1 MFWRLLGLMRP
12 YAVPIAIGFLFL
24 VLSTPAQMFHP
35 LVWKYVVDEVVLN
48 RKVSHLLPAMGVM
61 LAVHLVGMGL
71 SAARTYL
78 LGVAGQRFVADLRNR
93 LHQKLMR
100 QSVRYH
106 HDRKSGDLMARVMGD
121 VDTLQE
127 VVINGVDN
135 ILGNALSFLWVA
147 AIIVWLNWKV
157 GTLTLLPLLVVGIM
171 VWFFNLRVKGLY
183 RAIRDKLGDV
193 SAKLQ
198 ENLLGVLIIKAFA
211 REAYEQ
217 ERFQQVN
224 AEYTNTSMKGVVVRS
239 VYFPGVMTV
248 GFLSNIAMVGV
259 GAYFVLKGEFTIGG
273 LVAYRGYW
281 WQLFAPVFSLAQIN
295 EMIQRAMAAAARV
308 FEMLDAPEEVTDP
321 ADAVVLKEVKGHIR
335 FEGVHFAYTPERPV
349 LREVSFEV
357 LPGQRIGIVGPS
369 GTGKSTILNL
379 ILRLYDPQEGA
390 ILLDGVDLR
399 RLQQE
404 AFRRHIALV
413 TQEPFLF
420 NDTVRQNIL
429 FGRLDA
435 TEEEMETA
443 ARLANAHD
451 FICTLPN
458 GYDTLVGERGVKL
471 SGGQKQ
477 RICIARAFLANPRI
491 LLLDEATASVEP
503 ESEALIQAALER
515 LMLGRTTII
524 VTHRLSLVRDCDNI
538 LVVSEGH
545 IRESGTHE
553 HLLQLGGWYARMYRL
568 QMEGGS
574 TFEELEE
581 SRRVSYLPAAGSS

>member
-1 MFWRLLGLMRP
+1 MEAWREMFWRLLGLMRP
-12 YAVPIAIGFLFL
+12 YTVPIVLGFLCL
-24 VLSTPAQMFHP
+24 MLATPAQMFPP
-35 LVWKYVVDEVVLN
+35 LVWKYVVDEVIVN
-48 RKVSHLLPAMGVM
+48 RKVGHLLPAMLVM

-93 LHQKLMR
+93 LHEKLMR

-106 HDRKSGDLMARVMGD
+106 HDRKTGDQMSRVMGD

-135 ILGNALSFLWVA
+135 IIGNALSLVWVA
-147 AIIVWLNWKV
+147 GIIVWLNWKV
-157 GTLTLLPLLVVGIM
+157 GTLTLLPLVVVAVM

-183 RAIRDKLGDV
+183 RAIRDRLGDL

-198 ENLLGVLIIKAFA
+198 ENLLGVLVVKAFA

-224 AEYTNTSMKGVVVRS
+224 AEYTAISLKGVKVRS

-248 GFLSNIAMVGV
+248 GFLSNIAMIGV
-259 GAYFVLKGEFTIGG
+259 GAYFVLRGEFTIGG

-281 WQLFAPVFSLAQIN
+281 WQLFAPVFSLAQVN
-295 EMIQRAMAAAARV
+295 EMIQRAIAAASRV
-308 FEMLDAPEEVTDP
+308 FEVLDAPEEVTDAP
-321 ADAVVLKEVKGHIR
+321 DAIVVDTVRGHIR
-335 FEGVHFAYTPERPV
+335 FDRVSFAYTPERPI
-349 LREVSFEV
+349 LQDVSFEV

-369 GTGKSTILNL
+369 GTGKTTILNL
-379 ILRLYDPQEGA
+379 MLRLYDPQEGV
-390 ILLDGVDLR
+390 ILLDGHDLR
-399 RLQQE
+399 RLQQQS
-404 AFRRHIALV
+404 FRRHIALV

-435 TEEEMETA
+435 TDEEIETA

-451 FICTLPN
+451 FITDLPN

-477 RICIARAFLANPRI
+477 RLCIARAFLANPRV

-515 LMLGRTTII
+515 LMQGRTTVI
-524 VTHRLSLVRDCDNI
+524 VTHRLSLVRDCDRI
-538 LVVSEGH
+538 LVIDEGRV
-545 IRESGTHE
+545 IEAGRHE
-553 HLLQLGGWYARMYRL
+553 ELIGLDGWYARMYRL
-568 QMEGGS
+568 QMEGGALI
-574 TFEELEE
+574 EEL
-581 SRRVSYLPAAGSS
+581 R

>member
-12 YAVPIAIGFLFL
+12 YVTPIVIGFTCL
-24 VLSTPAQMFHP
+24 VLATPAQMFPP
-35 LVWKYVVDEVVLN
+35 LVWKYVVDEVIMN
-48 RKVSHLLPAMGVM
+48 RKVEHLLPAMLVM
-61 LAVHLVGMGL
+61 LAVHLIGTGL

-93 LHQKLMR
+93 LHDKLMR

-106 HDRKSGDLMARVMGD
+106 HDRKSGDLMARVIGD

-135 ILGNALSFLWVA
+135 VLGNALSLIWVA
-147 AIIVWLNWKV
+147 GIIVWLNWKV
-157 GTLTLLPLLVVGIM
+157 GTLTLLPLAVVAVM

-183 RAIRDKLGDV
+183 RAIRDRLGDL

-198 ENLLGVLIIKAFA
+198 ENLLGVVIIKAFA
-211 REAYEQ
+211 RGAYEQ

-224 AEYTNTSMKGVVVRS
+224 AEYLSTSLTGVKVRS

-248 GFLSNIAMVGV
+248 GFLSNIAMIGV
-259 GAYFVLKGEFTIGG
+259 GAYFVLRGEFTIGG

-281 WQLFAPVFSLAQIN
+281 WQLFAPVFSLAQVN
-295 EMIQRAMAAAARV
+295 EMIQRAIAAASRV
-308 FEMLDAPEEVTDP
+308 FEVLDAPEEVTDAP
-321 ADAVVLKEVKGHIR
+321 DAIAPDTVQGHIR
-335 FEGVHFAYTPERPV
+335 FDRVHFAYNPERPI
-349 LREVSFEV
+349 LQDVSFEV

-369 GTGKSTILNL
+369 GTGKTTILNL
-379 ILRLYDPQEGA
+379 MLRLYDPQEGR
-390 ILLDGVDLR
+390 ISLDGYDLR
-399 RLQQE
+399 QLQQE

-420 NDTVRQNIL
+420 NDTVRHNIL
-429 FGRLDA
+429 FGRLYA
-435 TEEEMETA
+435 TDEEIETA

-451 FICTLPN
+451 FVADLPQ

-477 RICIARAFLANPRI
+477 RICIARAFLANPKV

-515 LMLGRTTII
+515 LMQGRTTVI
-524 VTHRLSLVRDCDNI
+524 VTHRLSLVRDCDRI
-538 LVVSEGH
+538 LVVDEGRV
-545 IRESGTHE
+545 IESGRHE
-553 HLLQLGGWYARMYRL
+553 ELLEHDGWYARMYRL
-568 QMEGGS
+568 QMEGG
-574 TFEELEE
+574 TL
-581 SRRVSYLPAAGSS
+581 VDLLD

>member
-1 MFWRLLGLMRP
+1 MFWRLLSLMRP
-12 YAVPIAIGFLFL
+12 YTVPIVIGFICLL
-24 VLSTPAQMFHP
+24 LATPAQMFPP
-35 LVWKYVVDEVVLN
+35 LVWKYVVDEVIMN
-48 RKVSHLLPAMGVM
+48 RKVDHLLPAMLVM

-93 LHQKLMR
+93 LHDKLMR

-106 HDRKSGDLMARVMGD
+106 HDRKSGDLMARVIGD

-135 ILGNALSFLWVA
+135 ILGNALSLVWVA
-147 AIIVWLNWKV
+147 GIIVWLNWKV
-157 GTLTLLPLLVVGIM
+157 GTLTLLPLAVVAVM

-183 RAIRDKLGDV
+183 RTIRDRLGDL

-224 AEYTNTSMKGVVVRS
+224 TQYLATSLKGVKVRS

-248 GFLSNIAMVGV
+248 GFLSNIAMIGA

-281 WQLFAPVFSLAQIN
+281 WQLFAPVFSLAQVN
-295 EMIQRAMAAAARV
+295 EMIQRAIAAASRV
-308 FEMLDAPEEVTDP
+308 FEVLDAPEEVTDAP
-321 ADAVVLKEVKGHIR
+321 DAIVLDTVQGHIR
-335 FEGVHFAYTPERPV
+335 FDRVNFAYTSERPI
-349 LREVSFEV
+349 LQDVSFQV

-369 GTGKSTILNL
+369 GTGKTTILNL

-390 ILLDGVDLR
+390 IYLDGIPLR
-399 RLQQE
+399 QLQQQ

-435 TEEEMETA
+435 TDEEIETA
-443 ARLANAHD
+443 ARLANAHE
-451 FICTLPN
+451 FIMDLPQ

-477 RICIARAFLANPRI
+477 RICIARAFLANPRV

-503 ESEALIQAALER
+503 ESEAVIQAALER
-515 LMLGRTTII
+515 LMQDRTTMI
-524 VTHRLSLVRDCDNI
+524 VTHRLSLVRDCDRI
-538 LVVSEGH
+538 LVIDEGRV
-545 IRESGTHE
+545 IESGRHE
-553 HLLQLGGWYARMYRL
+553 QLIEKNGWYARMYRL
-568 QMEGGS
+568 QMEGGALV
-574 TFEELEE
+574 EELMD
-581 SRRVSYLPAAGSS
+581 

>member
-12 YAVPIAIGFLFL
+12 YLVPIVIGFTCL
-24 VLSTPAQMFHP
+24 VLATPAQMFPP
-35 LVWKYVVDEVVLN
+35 LVWKYVVDEVILN
-48 RKVSHLLPAMGVM
+48 HKVEHLLPAMLVM

-93 LHQKLMR
+93 LHAKLMR

-106 HDRKSGDLMARVMGD
+106 HDRKSGDLMARVIGD

-135 ILGNALSFLWVA
+135 ILGNALSLIWVA
-147 AIIVWLNWKV
+147 GIIVWLNWKV
-157 GTLTLLPLLVVGIM
+157 GTLTLLPLVVVAVM

-183 RAIRDKLGDV
+183 RAIRDRLGDL

-224 AEYTNTSMKGVVVRS
+224 AEFTATSLKGVKVRS

-248 GFLSNIAMVGV
+248 GFLSNVAMIGA
-259 GAYFVLKGEFTIGG
+259 GAYFVLRGEFTIGG

-281 WQLFAPVFSLAQIN
+281 WQLFAPVFSLAQVN
-295 EMIQRAMAAAARV
+295 EMIQRALAAASRV
-308 FEMLDAPEEVTDP
+308 FEVLDAPEEVTDAP
-321 ADAVVLKEVKGHIR
+321 DAIALDTVQGHIR
-335 FEGVHFAYTPERPV
+335 FDRVHFAYNPERPV
-349 LREVSFEV
+349 LQDVSFEV

-369 GTGKSTILNL
+369 GTGKTTILNL
-379 ILRLYDPQEGA
+379 MLRLYDPQEGV
-390 ILLDGVDLR
+390 ICLDGYDLR
-399 RLQQE
+399 HLQQQ
-404 AFRRHIALV
+404 AFRRHLALV

-420 NDTVRQNIL
+420 NDTVRHNIL

-435 TEEEMETA
+435 TNEEIETA

-451 FICTLPN
+451 FIVDLPQ

-477 RICIARAFLANPRI
+477 RLCIARAFLANPKV

-515 LMLGRTTII
+515 LMQGRTTVI
-524 VTHRLSLVRDCDNI
+524 VTHRLSLVRDCDRI
-538 LVVSEGH
+538 LVIDEGRV
-545 IRESGTHE
+545 IETGKHE
-553 HLLQLGGWYARMYRL
+553 QLLENGGWYARMYRL
-568 QMEGGS
+568 QMEGG
-574 TFEELEE
+574 TL
-581 SRRVSYLPAAGSS
+581 VDMLD

>member
-1 MFWRLLGLMRP
+1 MFWRLLSLMRP
-12 YAVPIAIGFLFL
+12 YTVPIVIGFICLL
-24 VLSTPAQMFHP
+24 LATPAQMFPP
-35 LVWKYVVDEVVLN
+35 LVWKYVVDEVIMN
-48 RKVSHLLPAMGVM
+48 RKVDHLLPAMLVM

-93 LHQKLMR
+93 LHDKLMR

-106 HDRKSGDLMARVMGD
+106 HDRKSGDLMSRVIGD

-135 ILGNALSFLWVA
+135 ILGNALSLIWVA
-147 AIIVWLNWKV
+147 GIIVWLNWKV
-157 GTLTLLPLLVVGIM
+157 GTLTLLPLVVVAVM

-183 RAIRDKLGDV
+183 RAIRNRLGDL

-198 ENLLGVLIIKAFA
+198 ENLLGMLIIKAFA

-217 ERFQQVN
+217 ERFHQVN
-224 AEYTNTSMKGVVVRS
+224 ADYTTTSLKGVKVRS
-239 VYFPGVMTV
+239 MYFPGVMTV
-248 GFLSNIAMVGV
+248 GFLSNIAMIGA
-259 GAYFVLKGEFTIGG
+259 GAYFVLRGEFTIGG

-281 WQLFAPVFSLAQIN
+281 WQLFAPVFSLAQVN
-295 EMIQRAMAAAARV
+295 EMIQRAIAAASRV
-308 FEMLDAPEEVTDP
+308 FEVLDAPEEVTDAP
-321 ADAVVLKEVKGHIR
+321 DAIVLDTVQGHIR
-335 FEGVHFAYTPERPV
+335 FDRVNFAYTAERPI
-349 LREVSFEV
+349 LQDVSFQV

-369 GTGKSTILNL
+369 GTGKTTILNL
-379 ILRLYDPQEGA
+379 ILRLYDPQEGV
-390 ILLDGVDLR
+390 IYLDGTPLR
-399 RLQQE
+399 QLQQQ

-435 TEEEMETA
+435 SDEEIETA
-443 ARLANAHD
+443 ARLANAHE
-451 FICTLPN
+451 FIMDLPQ

-477 RICIARAFLANPRI
+477 RICIARAFLANPRV

-503 ESEALIQAALER
+503 ESEVLIQAALER
-515 LMLGRTTII
+515 LMQDRTTII
-524 VTHRLSLVRDCDNI
+524 VTHRLSLVRDCDRI
-538 LVVSEGH
+538 LVIDEG
-545 IRESGTHE
+545 RVMESGRHE
-553 HLLQLGGWYARMYRL
+553 QLVQKNGWYARMYRL
-568 QMEGGS
+568 QMDGGALV
-574 TFEELEE
+574 EEL
-581 SRRVSYLPAAGSS
+581 VD

>member
-12 YAVPIAIGFLFL
+12 YLVPIVIGFTCL
-24 VLSTPAQMFHP
+24 VLATPAQMFPP
-35 LVWKYVVDEVVLN
+35 LVWKYVVDEVILN
-48 RKVSHLLPAMGVM
+48 HKVEHLLPAMLVM

-93 LHQKLMR
+93 LHAKLMR

-106 HDRKSGDLMARVMGD
+106 HDRKSGDLMARVIGD

-135 ILGNALSFLWVA
+135 ILGNALSLIWVA
-147 AIIVWLNWKV
+147 GIIVWLNWKV
-157 GTLTLLPLLVVGIM
+157 GTLTLLPLVVVAVM

-183 RAIRDKLGDV
+183 RAIRDRLGDL

-224 AEYTNTSMKGVVVRS
+224 AEFTATSLKGVKVRS

-248 GFLSNIAMVGV
+248 GFLSNVAMIGA
-259 GAYFVLKGEFTIGG
+259 GAYFVLRGEFTIGG

-281 WQLFAPVFSLAQIN
+281 WQLFAPVFSLAQVN
-295 EMIQRAMAAAARV
+295 EMIQRALAAASRV
-308 FEMLDAPEEVTDP
+308 FEVLDAPEEVTDAP
-321 ADAVVLKEVKGHIR
+321 DAIALDTVQGHIR
-335 FEGVHFAYTPERPV
+335 FDRVHFAYNPERPV
-349 LREVSFEV
+349 LQDVSFEV

-369 GTGKSTILNL
+369 GTGKTTILNL
-379 ILRLYDPQEGA
+379 MLRLYDPQEGV
-390 ILLDGVDLR
+390 ICLDGYDLR
-399 RLQQE
+399 HLQQQ
-404 AFRRHIALV
+404 AFRRHLALV
-413 TQEPFLF
+413 AQEPFLF
-420 NDTVRQNIL
+420 NDTVRHNIL

-435 TEEEMETA
+435 TDEEIETA

-451 FICTLPN
+451 FIVDLPQ

-477 RICIARAFLANPRI
+477 RLCIARAFLANPKV

-515 LMLGRTTII
+515 LMQGRTTVI
-524 VTHRLSLVRDCDNI
+524 VTHRLSLVRDCDRI
-538 LVVSEGH
+538 LVIDEGRV
-545 IRESGTHE
+545 IETGKHE
-553 HLLQLGGWYARMYRL
+553 QLLENGGWYARMYRL
-568 QMEGGS
+568 QMEGG
-574 TFEELEE
+574 TL
-581 SRRVSYLPAAGSS
+581 VDMLD

>member
-12 YAVPIAIGFLFL
+12 YLVPIVIGFTCL
-24 VLSTPAQMFHP
+24 VLATPAQMFPP
-35 LVWKYVVDEVVLN
+35 LVWKYVVDEVILN
-48 RKVSHLLPAMGVM
+48 HKVEHLLPAMLVM

-93 LHQKLMR
+93 LHAKLMR

-106 HDRKSGDLMARVMGD
+106 HDRKSGDLMARVIGD

-135 ILGNALSFLWVA
+135 ILGNALSLIWVA
-147 AIIVWLNWKV
+147 GIIVWLNWKV
-157 GTLTLLPLLVVGIM
+157 GTLTLLPLVVVAVM

-183 RAIRDKLGDV
+183 RAIRDRLGDL

-224 AEYTNTSMKGVVVRS
+224 AEFTVTSLKGVKVRS

-248 GFLSNIAMVGV
+248 GFLSNVAMIGA
-259 GAYFVLKGEFTIGG
+259 GAYFVLRGEFTIGG

-281 WQLFAPVFSLAQIN
+281 WQLFAPVFSLAQVN
-295 EMIQRAMAAAARV
+295 EMIQRALAAASRV
-308 FEMLDAPEEVTDP
+308 FEVLDAPEEVTDAP
-321 ADAVVLKEVKGHIR
+321 DAIALDTVQGHIR
-335 FEGVHFAYTPERPV
+335 FDRVHFAYNPERPV
-349 LREVSFEV
+349 LQDVSFEV

-369 GTGKSTILNL
+369 GTGKTTILNL
-379 ILRLYDPQEGA
+379 MLRLYDPQEGV
-390 ILLDGVDLR
+390 ICLDGYDLR
-399 RLQQE
+399 HLQQQ
-404 AFRRHIALV
+404 AFRRHLALV

-420 NDTVRQNIL
+420 NDTVRHNIL

-435 TEEEMETA
+435 TDEEIETA

-451 FICTLPN
+451 FIVDLPQ

-477 RICIARAFLANPRI
+477 RLCIARAFLANPKV

-515 LMLGRTTII
+515 LMQGRTTVI
-524 VTHRLSLVRDCDNI
+524 VTHRLSLVRDCDRI
-538 LVVSEGH
+538 LVIDEGRV
-545 IRESGTHE
+545 IETGKHE
-553 HLLQLGGWYARMYRL
+553 QLLENGGWYARMYRL
-568 QMEGGS
+568 QMEGG
-574 TFEELEE
+574 TL
-581 SRRVSYLPAAGSS
+581 VDMLD

>member
-12 YAVPIAIGFLFL
+12 YLVPIIIGFTCL
-24 VLSTPAQMFHP
+24 VLATPAQMFPP
-35 LVWKYVVDEVVLN
+35 LVWKYVVDEVIMN
-48 RKVSHLLPAMGVM
+48 RKVEHLVPAMLVM

-78 LGVAGQRFVADLRNR
+78 LGVAGQRFVADLRSR
-93 LHQKLMR
+93 LHDRLMR

-106 HDRKSGDLMARVMGD
+106 HDRKSGDLMARVIGD

-135 ILGNALSFLWVA
+135 ILGNALSLIWVA
-147 AIIVWLNWKV
+147 GIIVWLNWKV
-157 GTLTLLPLLVVGIM
+157 GTLTLLPLAIVAVM

-183 RAIRDKLGDV
+183 RAIRDRLGDL

-217 ERFQQVN
+217 ERFQEVN
-224 AEYTNTSMKGVVVRS
+224 AEYLTTSLKGVKVRS

-248 GFLSNIAMVGV
+248 GFLSNIAMIGA
-259 GAYFVLKGEFTIGG
+259 GAYYVLKGEFTIGG

-281 WQLFAPVFSLAQIN
+281 WQLFAPVFSLAQVN
-295 EMIQRAMAAAARV
+295 EMIQRAIAAASRV
-308 FEMLDAPEEVTDP
+308 FEVLDAPEEITDAP
-321 ADAVVLKEVKGHIR
+321 DAVAPDTVRGHILFDR
-335 FEGVHFAYTPERPV
+335 VSFAYTPERPI
-349 LREVSFEV
+349 LQDVSFEV

-369 GTGKSTILNL
+369 GTGKTTILNL
-379 ILRLYDPQEGA
+379 ILRLYDPQEGT
-390 ILLDGVDLR
+390 IRLDGHDLR
-399 RLQQE
+399 QLQQQ

-420 NDTVRQNIL
+420 NDTVRHNIL

-435 TEEEMETA
+435 TDEEIETA
-443 ARLANAHD
+443 ARLANAHE
-451 FICTLPN
+451 FIMDLPN
-458 GYDTLVGERGVKL
+458 GYHTLVGERGVKL

-477 RICIARAFLANPRI
+477 RICIARAFLANPKV

-515 LMLGRTTII
+515 LMQGRTTII
-524 VTHRLSLVRDCDNI
+524 VTHRLSLVRDCDRI
-538 LVVSEGH
+538 LVIDEG
-545 IRESGTHE
+545 RVMETGTHE
-553 HLLQLGGWYARMYRL
+553 ELVEKDGWYARMYRL
-568 QMEGGS
+568 QMEGGALV
-574 TFEELEE
+574 EELMD
-581 SRRVSYLPAAGSS
+581 

>member
-12 YAVPIAIGFLFL
+12 YMLPIIIGFTCL
-24 VLSTPAQMFHP
+24 VLATPAQMFPP
-35 LVWKYVVDEVVLN
+35 LVWKYVVDEVIMN
-48 RKVSHLLPAMGVM
+48 RKVEHLLPAMLVM

-78 LGVAGQRFVADLRNR
+78 LGVAGQRFVANLRNR
-93 LHQKLMR
+93 LHEKLMR

-106 HDRKSGDLMARVMGD
+106 HDRKSGDLMARVIGD

-135 ILGNALSFLWVA
+135 ILGNALSLIWVA
-147 AIIVWLNWKV
+147 GIIVWLNWKV
-157 GTLTLLPLLVVGIM
+157 GTLTLLPLVVVAVM

-183 RAIRDKLGDV
+183 RAIRDRLGDL

-198 ENLLGVLIIKAFA
+198 ENLLGVLIVKAFA

-224 AEYTNTSMKGVVVRS
+224 AEYTTTSLKGVKVRS
-239 VYFPGVMTV
+239 VYFPGVMTI
-248 GFLSNIAMVGV
+248 GFLSNIAMIGA
-259 GAYFVLKGEFTIGG
+259 GAYFVLRGEFTIGG

-281 WQLFAPVFSLAQIN
+281 WQLFAPVFSLAQVN
-295 EMIQRAMAAAARV
+295 EMIQRAIAAASRV
-308 FEMLDAPEEVTDP
+308 FEVLDAPEEVTDAP
-321 ADAVVLKEVKGHIR
+321 DAIAPDSVQGHIR
-335 FEGVHFAYTPERPV
+335 FDRVHFAYHPDRPI
-349 LREVSFEV
+349 LQDVSFEV

-369 GTGKSTILNL
+369 GTGKTTILNL
-379 ILRLYDPQEGA
+379 MLRLYDPQQGVVS
-390 ILLDGVDLR
+390 LDGHDLR
-399 RLQQE
+399 HLQQM

-435 TEEEMETA
+435 TDEEIETA

-451 FICTLPN
+451 FILDLPQ

-477 RICIARAFLANPRI
+477 RICIARAFLANPRV

-515 LMLGRTTII
+515 LMQGRTTVI
-524 VTHRLSLVRDCDNI
+524 VTHRLSLVRDCDRI
-538 LVVSEGH
+538 LVIDEGRV
-545 IRESGTHE
+545 IESGKHQD
-553 HLLQLGGWYARMYRL
+553 LLENDGWYARMYRL
-568 QMEGGS
+568 QMEGGA
-574 TFEELEE
+574 L
-581 SRRVSYLPAAGSS
+581 VDMLD

>member
-1 MFWRLLGLMRP
+1 MFWRLLSLMRP
-12 YAVPIAIGFLFL
+12 YTVPIVIGFICLL
-24 VLSTPAQMFHP
+24 LATPAQMFPP
-35 LVWKYVVDEVVLN
+35 LVWKYVVDEVIMN
-48 RKVSHLLPAMGVM
+48 RKVDHLLPAMLVM

-93 LHQKLMR
+93 LHDKLMR

-106 HDRKSGDLMARVMGD
+106 HDRKSGDQMSRVIGD

-135 ILGNALSFLWVA
+135 ILGNALSLIWVA
-147 AIIVWLNWKV
+147 GIIVWLNWKV
-157 GTLTLLPLLVVGIM
+157 GTLTLLPLVVVAVM

-183 RAIRDKLGDV
+183 RAIRDRLGDL

-198 ENLLGVLIIKAFA
+198 ENLLGMLIIKAFA

-224 AEYTNTSMKGVVVRS
+224 ADYTTTSLKGVKVRS

-248 GFLSNIAMVGV
+248 GFLSNIAMIGA
-259 GAYFVLKGEFTIGG
+259 GAYFVLRGEFTIGG

-281 WQLFAPVFSLAQIN
+281 WQLFAPVFSLAQVN
-295 EMIQRAMAAAARV
+295 EMIQRAIAAASRV
-308 FEMLDAPEEVTDP
+308 FEVLDAPEEVTDAP
-321 ADAVVLKEVKGHIR
+321 DAIAPDTVQGHIR
-335 FEGVHFAYTPERPV
+335 FDRVSFAYTSERPV
-349 LREVSFEV
+349 LQEVSFEV

-369 GTGKSTILNL
+369 GTGKTTILNL
-379 ILRLYDPQEGA
+379 ILRLYDPQEGV
-390 ILLDGVDLR
+390 IYLDGIPLR
-399 RLQQE
+399 QLQQQ

-435 TEEEMETA
+435 TDVEIETA
-443 ARLANAHD
+443 ARLANAHE
-451 FICTLPN
+451 FIMDLPQ

-477 RICIARAFLANPRI
+477 RICIARAFLANPRV

-503 ESEALIQAALER
+503 ESEAVIQAALER
-515 LMLGRTTII
+515 LMQERTTMI
-524 VTHRLSLVRDCDNI
+524 VTHRLSLVRDCDRI
-538 LVVSEGH
+538 LVIDEGRV
-545 IRESGTHE
+545 IESGRHE
-553 HLLQLGGWYARMYRL
+553 QLMEKNGWYARMYRL
-568 QMEGGS
+568 QMEGGALV
-574 TFEELEE
+574 EELMD
-581 SRRVSYLPAAGSS
+581 

>member
-1 MFWRLLGLMRP
+1 MFWRLLRLMRP
-12 YAVPIAIGFLFL
+12 YVVPIVIGFTCL
-24 VLSTPAQMFHP
+24 VLATPAQMFPP
-35 LVWKYVVDEVVLN
+35 LVWKYVVDEVIMN
-48 RKVSHLLPAMGVM
+48 REVEHLLPAMLVM
-61 LAVHLVGMGL
+61 LAVHLIGMGL

-93 LHQKLMR
+93 LHDKLMR

-106 HDRKSGDLMARVMGD
+106 HDRKSGDLMARVIGD

-135 ILGNALSFLWVA
+135 VLGNALSLIWVA
-147 AIIVWLNWKV
+147 GIIVWLNWKV
-157 GTLTLLPLLVVGIM
+157 GTLTLLPLAVVAVM

-183 RAIRDKLGDV
+183 RAIRDRLGDL

-224 AEYTNTSMKGVVVRS
+224 AEYLSTSLTGVKVRS

-248 GFLSNIAMVGV
+248 GFLSNLAMIGA
-259 GAYFVLKGEFTIGG
+259 GAYFVLRGEFTIGG

-281 WQLFAPVFSLAQIN
+281 WQLFAPVFSLAQVN
-295 EMIQRAMAAAARV
+295 EMIQRAIAAASRV
-308 FEMLDAPEEVTDP
+308 FEVLDAPEEVTDMP
-321 ADAVVLKEVKGHIR
+321 DAIAPDTVQGHIR
-335 FEGVHFAYTPERPV
+335 FDRVHFAYNPERPI
-349 LREVSFEV
+349 LQDVSFEV

-369 GTGKSTILNL
+369 GTGKTTILNL
-379 ILRLYDPQEGA
+379 MLRLYDPQEGR
-390 ILLDGVDLR
+390 ISLDGYDLR
-399 RLQQE
+399 QLQQE

-420 NDTVRQNIL
+420 NDTVRHNIL
-429 FGRLDA
+429 FGRLYA
-435 TEEEMETA
+435 TDEEIETA

-451 FICTLPN
+451 FVADLPQ

-477 RICIARAFLANPRI
+477 RICIARAFLANPKV

-515 LMLGRTTII
+515 LMQGRTTVI
-524 VTHRLSLVRDCDNI
+524 VTHRLSLVRDCDRI
-538 LVVSEGH
+538 LVVDEGRV
-545 IRESGTHE
+545 IESGRHE
-553 HLLQLGGWYARMYRL
+553 ELLEHDGWYARMYRL
-568 QMEGGS
+568 QMEGG
-574 TFEELEE
+574 TL
-581 SRRVSYLPAAGSS
+581 VDLLD

>member
-12 YAVPIAIGFLFL
+12 YTVPIVIGFICLL
-24 VLSTPAQMFHP
+24 LATPAQMFPP
-35 LVWKYVVDEVVLN
+35 LVWKYVVDEVIMN
-48 RKVSHLLPAMGVM
+48 RKVDHLLPAMLVM

-93 LHQKLMR
+93 LHDKLMR

-106 HDRKSGDLMARVMGD
+106 HDRKSGDQMSRVIGD

-135 ILGNALSFLWVA
+135 ILGNALSLIWVA
-147 AIIVWLNWKV
+147 GIVVWLNWKV
-157 GTLTLLPLLVVGIM
+157 GTLTLLPLVVVAVM

-183 RAIRDKLGDV
+183 RAIRDRLGDL

-198 ENLLGVLIIKAFA
+198 ENLLGMLIIKAFA

-217 ERFQQVN
+217 ERFHQVN
-224 AEYTNTSMKGVVVRS
+224 ADYTTTSLKGVKVRS
-239 VYFPGVMTV
+239 MYFPGVMTV
-248 GFLSNIAMVGV
+248 GFLSNIAMIGA
-259 GAYFVLKGEFTIGG
+259 GAYFVLRGEFTIGG

-281 WQLFAPVFSLAQIN
+281 WQLFAPVFSLAQVN
-295 EMIQRAMAAAARV
+295 EMIQRAIAAASRV
-308 FEMLDAPEEVTDP
+308 FEVLDAPEEVTDAP
-321 ADAVVLKEVKGHIR
+321 DAIVLDTVQGHIR
-335 FEGVHFAYTPERPV
+335 FDRVNFAYTAERPI
-349 LREVSFEV
+349 LQDVSFQV

-369 GTGKSTILNL
+369 GTGKTTILNL
-379 ILRLYDPQEGA
+379 ILRLYDPQEGV
-390 ILLDGVDLR
+390 IYLDGTPLR
-399 RLQQE
+399 QLQQQ

-435 TEEEMETA
+435 SDEEIETA
-443 ARLANAHD
+443 ARLANAHE
-451 FICTLPN
+451 FIMDLPQ

-477 RICIARAFLANPRI
+477 RICIARAFLANPRV

-515 LMLGRTTII
+515 LMQDRTTII
-524 VTHRLSLVRDCDNI
+524 VTHRLSLVRDCDRI
-538 LVVSEGH
+538 LVIDGGRV
-545 IRESGTHE
+545 IESGRHE
-553 HLLQLGGWYARMYRL
+553 QLIEQNGWYARMYRL
-568 QMEGGS
+568 QMEGGALV
-574 TFEELEE
+574 EELMD
-581 SRRVSYLPAAGSS
+581 

>member
-1 MFWRLLGLMRP
+1 MFWRLLSLMRP
-12 YAVPIAIGFLFL
+12 YTVPIVIGFICLL
-24 VLSTPAQMFHP
+24 LATPAQMFPP
-35 LVWKYVVDEVVLN
+35 LVWKYVVDEVIMN
-48 RKVSHLLPAMGVM
+48 RKVDHLLPAMLVM

-93 LHQKLMR
+93 LHDKLMR

-106 HDRKSGDLMARVMGD
+106 HDRKSGDLMSRVIGD

-135 ILGNALSFLWVA
+135 ILGNALSLIWVA
-147 AIIVWLNWKV
+147 GIIVWLNWKV
-157 GTLTLLPLLVVGIM
+157 GTLTLLPLVVVAVM

-183 RAIRDKLGDV
+183 RAIRNRLGDL

-198 ENLLGVLIIKAFA
+198 ENLLGMLIIKAFA

-217 ERFQQVN
+217 ERFHQVN
-224 AEYTNTSMKGVVVRS
+224 ADYTTTSLKGVKVRS
-239 VYFPGVMTV
+239 MYFPGVMTV
-248 GFLSNIAMVGV
+248 GFLSNIAMIGA
-259 GAYFVLKGEFTIGG
+259 GAYFVLRGEFTIGG

-281 WQLFAPVFSLAQIN
+281 WQLFAPVFSLAQVN
-295 EMIQRAMAAAARV
+295 EMIQRAIAAASRV
-308 FEMLDAPEEVTDP
+308 FEVLDAPEEVTDAP
-321 ADAVVLKEVKGHIR
+321 DAIVLDTVQGHIR
-335 FEGVHFAYTPERPV
+335 FDRVNFAYTAERPI
-349 LREVSFEV
+349 LQDVSFQV

-369 GTGKSTILNL
+369 GTGKTTILNL
-379 ILRLYDPQEGA
+379 ILRLYDPQEGV
-390 ILLDGVDLR
+390 IYLDGTPLR
-399 RLQQE
+399 QLQQQ

-435 TEEEMETA
+435 SDEEIETA
-443 ARLANAHD
+443 ARLANAHE
-451 FICTLPN
+451 FIMDLPQ

-477 RICIARAFLANPRI
+477 RICIARAFLANPRV

-515 LMLGRTTII
+515 LMQDRTTII
-524 VTHRLSLVRDCDNI
+524 VTHRLSLVRDCDRI
-538 LVVSEGH
+538 LVIDEG
-545 IRESGTHE
+545 RVMESGRHE
-553 HLLQLGGWYARMYRL
+553 QLVQKNGWYARMYRL
-568 QMEGGS
+568 QMEGGALV
-574 TFEELEE
+574 EEL
-581 SRRVSYLPAAGSS
+581 VD

>member
-1 MFWRLLGLMRP
+1 MFWRLLSLMRP
-12 YAVPIAIGFLFL
+12 YTVPIVIGFICLL
-24 VLSTPAQMFHP
+24 LATPAQMFPP
-35 LVWKYVVDEVVLN
+35 LVWKYVVDEVIMN
-48 RKVSHLLPAMGVM
+48 RKVDHLLPAMLVM

-93 LHQKLMR
+93 LHDKLMR

-106 HDRKSGDLMARVMGD
+106 HDRKSGDLMSRVIGD

-135 ILGNALSFLWVA
+135 ILGNALSLIWVA
-147 AIIVWLNWKV
+147 GIIVWLNWKV
-157 GTLTLLPLLVVGIM
+157 GTLTLLPLVVVAVM

-183 RAIRDKLGDV
+183 RAIRNRLGDL

-198 ENLLGVLIIKAFA
+198 ENLLGMLIIKAFA

-217 ERFQQVN
+217 ERFHQVN
-224 AEYTNTSMKGVVVRS
+224 ADYTTTSLKGVKVRS
-239 VYFPGVMTV
+239 MYFPGVMTV
-248 GFLSNIAMVGV
+248 GFLSNIAMIGA
-259 GAYFVLKGEFTIGG
+259 GAYFVLRGEFTIGG

-281 WQLFAPVFSLAQIN
+281 WQLFAPVFSLAQVN
-295 EMIQRAMAAAARV
+295 EMIQRAIAAASRV
-308 FEMLDAPEEVTDP
+308 FEVLDAPEEVTDAP
-321 ADAVVLKEVKGHIR
+321 DAIVLDTVQGHIR
-335 FEGVHFAYTPERPV
+335 FDRVNFAYTAERPI
-349 LREVSFEV
+349 LQDVSFQV

-369 GTGKSTILNL
+369 GTGKTTILNL
-379 ILRLYDPQEGA
+379 ILRLYDPQEGV
-390 ILLDGVDLR
+390 IYLDGTPLR
-399 RLQQE
+399 QLQQQ

-435 TEEEMETA
+435 SDEEIETA
-443 ARLANAHD
+443 ARLANAHE
-451 FICTLPN
+451 FIMDLPQ

-477 RICIARAFLANPRI
+477 RICIARAFLANPRV

-515 LMLGRTTII
+515 LMQDRTTII
-524 VTHRLSLVRDCDNI
+524 VTHRLSLVRDCDRI
-538 LVVSEGH
+538 LVIDEGRV
-545 IRESGTHE
+545 IESGRHE
-553 HLLQLGGWYARMYRL
+553 QLVQKNGWYARMYRL
-568 QMEGGS
+568 QMEGGALV
-574 TFEELEE
+574 EELMD
-581 SRRVSYLPAAGSS
+581 